1 MSTDEAA
8 TRCIELNE
16 AVQILVKET
25 ITSIDADVE
34 HIKTDTGAVENNK
47 VVDASYVNPKANYLC
62 KQYFRASGSNCP
74 PMNADTIER
83 IRLKETNITDDL
95 NQTLH
100 KLNQAETVKLLF
112 AIVDCYRTTLQEKL
126 KERIENLT
134 ETLTL
139 TNEDFSMRKAVYSE
153 LQSTEKELKKI
164 GKIISSSVPCEITN
178 FVTSL
183 SNIIPDSAQWK
194 NKFGEMAECKLSDSK
209 SSGISLSEWI
219 SILSKAHTVLT
230 DNDWNHISVH
240 ILKSVKSPTFC
251 RLYWFH
257 RLRPGL
263 VHGMWSSEELESLRI
278 AVTILGPCGQWQRI
292 ADRLNNGR
300 SAFSCFKAW
309 HKYLN
314 PDHPSKIAW
323 TSEEDKSLDIIVDDE
338 VKHECKAISLID
350 WGVVSARLQSRSAI
364 ACQRRYDELHKIS
377 QSEPFTMEEDLA
389 LLKSIQCLGT
399 GGGAFGWGT
408 GGENPTCIGT
418 WSVIAAQLPT
428 QRRTAREC
436 ELRHNELCEKFQPWT
451 YKELRRLF
459 KFSTRIIETTSNDS
473 GPLIAVN
480 ILSYFPGRPMS
491 ALLAKM
497 RDCKLLARILKR
509 LRRFPHHLGVKF
521 DEIFSSVEMKPIRP
535 HLFSP
540 PSVLCEWVGQLQ
552 RIGIRNPEGYAFSRL
567 LAWKPREPYVVPE
580 GQKPDYM
587 LEAFH
592 EFNQL
597 LLDLEENRLL
607 PTSAEISQLQN
618 ESLSEVNPLSSSS
631 SPPLSAQ
638 SNQFHEN
645 KGVHIMRVAK
655 LINSYQM
662 RPVVFS
668 LLSKEIERRMHLAV
682 PDLPSFNGE
691 RGEGKR
697 KIKTLSR
704 YSVNEDLKAGEK
716 LLKDH
721 EFFVKIFE
729 RVLSHNPRASNA
741 YYGYNPRALDGM
753 APELAGDMLFYAQEE
768 LIVGVASQETQE
780 TKCYTKSVPL
790 AKLQRIIRIRQL
802 LLKSRILTIK
812 SGSLKAPWTMPFGE
826 SGRMEQQQEQIK
838 PPLLAHIPDSLRAKV
853 LLPTFF
859 SNWLTEKT
867 TSLISESLGV
877 GQGSAIQIMSPNQST
892 VLVFKSLLLKLP
904 EFQRVAG
911 GTALRILRYRTDCN
925 FFGQSQTE
933 SSASEVQ
940 NTKIDD
946 LIQKRPDIAAML
958 SSAKHRTFILRCF
971 SLFLW
976 PCLLANMRARGII
989 DRSIAFLNEQ
999 LQNLD
1004 EFGDN
1009 GEDELESKKS
1019 PKKRETKNVGNA
1031 EVPSSKPYRSEKI
1044 WNHPSFPNAWKQF
1057 TVNFDDTMS
1066 VVCELPSNVEDLFK
1080 CGFVPDSIN
1089 P

>member
-1 MSTDEAA
+1 MSTDDPANW
-8 TRCIELNE
+8 CIELNE
-16 AVQILVKET
+16 TVQILVKET
-25 ITSIDADVE
+25 IASIDADIE
-34 HIKTDTGAVENNK
+34 QIKNETVAVDNNK
-47 VVDASYVNPKANYLC
+47 VIDASYVNPKANYLR
-62 KQYFRASGSNCP
+62 KQYFRGQDNDCP

-95 NQTLH
+95 NSTLH
-100 KLNQAETVKLLF
+100 KLTQAETMKLLF
-112 AIVDCYRTTLQEKL
+112 AIVDCYRTTMQEKL

-139 TNEDFSMRKAVYSE
+139 TSKDFSVRKGVYSE
-153 LQSTEKELKKI
+153 LQSAEKELNKM
-164 GKIISSSVPCEITN
+164 GKIISSSVPREITN

-183 SNIIPDSAQWK
+183 SSIIPDSAQWK
-194 NKFGEMAECKLSDSK
+194 NKFGEMAKCKVTDSK
-209 SSGISLSEWI
+209 SSGISLPEWI
-219 SILSKAHTVLT
+219 SILSKVHTVLT

-240 ILKSVKSPTFC
+240 VLKSVKSATFC

-263 VHGMWSSEELESLRI
+263 IHGMWSSEELESLRV
-278 AVTILGPCGQWQRI
+278 AVTILGPYGQWQRV
-292 ADRLNNGR
+292 ADRLNIGR

-314 PDHPSKIAW
+314 PDHPSKIPW

-364 ACQRRYDELHKIS
+364 ACQRRYGELHNIS
-377 QSEPFTMEEDLA
+377 QSEPFTIEEDLA

-428 QRRTAREC
+428 QCRSAREC

-451 YKELRRLF
+451 YTELRRLF
-459 KFSTRIIETTSNDS
+459 KFSSRIIEITNNDS
-473 GPLIAVN
+473 GPLVAVN

-497 RDCKLLARILKR
+497 QDCKLLASILKR
-509 LRRFPHHLGVKF
+509 LRRFPQHPGVKF
-521 DEIFSSVEMKPIRP
+521 DEIFSSAEMEPIRP

-567 LAWKPREPYVVPE
+567 LAWKPREPYIVPE
-580 GQKPDYM
+580 GQKPNYK
-587 LEAFH
+587 LETFH

-597 LLDLEENRLL
+597 LMDLEENRLL
-607 PTSAEISQLQN
+607 PSSAEISQLQN
-618 ESLSEVNPLSSSS
+618 ESLTEVNPLSSSS
-631 SPPLSAQ
+631 Q
-638 SNQFHEN
+638 SNQLHEN
-645 KGVHIMRVAK
+645 KGLHIMRVAK

-704 YSVNEDLKAGEK
+704 NSTNEDLKAGEK

-721 EFFVKIFE
+721 EFFVKIFD
-729 RVLSHNPRASNA
+729 RVLGHNRRASKA

-768 LIVGVASQETQE
+768 LIGGAKSRETQE
-780 TKCYTKSVPL
+780 AKSYTKSVPL
-790 AKLQRIIRIRQL
+790 AKLHRIVRIRQL
-802 LLKSRILTIK
+802 LLKSRIPTIK
-812 SGSLKAPWTMPFGE
+812 SGSLKTPWTMPFVE
-826 SGRMEQQQEQIK
+826 SGRIEQQQQQQEQIK
-838 PPLLAHIPDSLRAKV
+838 PPVLAHIPDSLRAKV
-853 LLPTFF
+853 LDPKFF
-859 SNWLTEKT
+859 PNWLTEMT
-867 TSLISESLGV
+867 TSLVAESLGV

-892 VLVFKSLLLKLP
+892 VFVFKSLFLNLP

-911 GTALRILRYRTDCN
+911 GTALRILRHRTDCN
-925 FFGQSQTE
+925 FFGQSQAE
-933 SSASEVQ
+933 SSTNDFQSK
-940 NTKIDD
+940 KIGE

-989 DRSIAFLNEQ
+989 DRSIVFVNEQ
-999 LQNLD
+999 LQKLD
-1004 EFGDN
+1004 EFGDDEE
-1009 GEDELESKKS
+1009 GELESKKS
-1019 PKKRETKNVGNA
+1019 SSKKREARNVGNMEA
-1031 EVPSSKPYRSEKI
+1031 PSSKPQRSEKT
-1044 WNHPSFPNAWKQF
+1044 WNHPNFPNAWKQF
-1057 TVNFDDTMS
+1057 TVNFNDTMS
-1066 VVCELPSNVEDLFK
+1066 VVCELPSNVEDLIK